1 MQNFRRTLVALSC
14 LIVGAASFALSFVAL
29 RDVSIEL
36 MAVDPS
42 LAFLVP
48 VVIDGGIIGGSA
60 VIWSY
65 SQEQARRPVFPFL
78 FVASLV
84 IISVIVNASHAGP
97 APLAK
102 IIAALPPLVLLGVL
116 ELVAAQHR
124 RVHATTTANQPTVS
138 RNRRVRTDNRLLDA
152 TAPKESYT
160 KTESGLVTENPEPF
174 DHANTEHIVKEK
186 VDSQPLDSKRNSD
199 MFADL
204 DSELE
209 SLASYAGDGKKPTAR
224 KQLRVKAQE
233 PGV

>member
-48 VVIDGGIIGGSA
+48 IVIDGGIIGGSA

-65 SQEQARRPVFPFL
+65 SQEQAKRPIFPFL
-78 FVASLV
+78 FVAFLV
-84 IISVIVNASHAGP
+84 LISVIVNASHAGP
-97 APLAK
+97 TILAK

-124 RVHATTTANQPTVS
+124 RVHESSSKLGFDVKNIENQSTITTSS
-138 RNRRVRTDNRLLDA
+138 RTSA
-152 TAPKESYT
+152 APPSQEV
-160 KTESGLVTENPEPF
+160 TESSRSTTPTKNPASINITPSLEN
-174 DHANTEHIVKEK
+174 
-186 VDSQPLDSKRNSD
+186 DS
-199 MFADL
+199 DL
-204 DSELE
+204 DLSDLDTELE
-209 SLASYAGDGKKPTAR
+209 SLTASSWSTRKPTR
-224 KQLRVKAQE
+224 KPLRVRAEE
-233 PGV
+233 PK

>member
-65 SQEQARRPVFPFL
+65 SQEQAKRPIFPFL

-97 APLAK
+97 SPLAK

-124 RVHATTTANQPTVS
+124 RVHDLNKDSQVSKHNTLTVSSGELAKESDNSPVRSVHTKVNSENKNTTTALPTNSQEHAELISNLENQEVA
-138 RNRRVRTDNRLLDA
+138 DN
-152 TAPKESYT
+152 
-160 KTESGLVTENPEPF
+160 N
-174 DHANTEHIVKEK
+174 
-186 VDSQPLDSKRNSD
+186 D
-199 MFADL
+199 MFVDI

-209 SLASYAGDGKKPTAR
+209 SLASYANSDKKSSTR
-224 KQLRVKAQE
+224 KPLRVRAQE